1 MTHFNS
7 KAMPVN
13 DTDYS
18 CHIEAVELTQS
29 IMWGPYTPPVINSLG
44 EEADRQRHTHTHTHA
59 LTYMHACTHPPMHA
73 HTHPPTQIYAPMHTQ
88 YH

>member
-7 KAMPVN
+7 KAMPIN

-44 EEADRQRHTHTHTHA
+44 RRQTDRDIHTHTHTRTHIHA
-59 LTYMHACTHPPMHA
+59 CMHPPTHACTHP
-73 HTHPPTQIYAPMHTQ
+73 HTHPPTQI
-88 YH
+88 